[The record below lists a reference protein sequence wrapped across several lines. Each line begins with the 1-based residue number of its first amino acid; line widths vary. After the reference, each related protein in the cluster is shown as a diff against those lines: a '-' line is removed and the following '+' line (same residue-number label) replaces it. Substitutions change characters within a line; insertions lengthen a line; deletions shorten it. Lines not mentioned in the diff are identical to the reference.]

1 MRFGLPETTIAN
13 IQAVLAQ
20 YPQIEQAILYG
31 SRAKGTYKPGSDID
45 LTLVGG
51 EELTLDVLSRV
62 MDALDDLLL
71 PYTFDLSIFHQISDP
86 EFVEHIR
93 RVGMKLYEKV
103 PAVSSVI
110 L

>member
-1 MRFGLPETTIAN
+1 MEIYHIMRFGLPETTIAN

-51 EELTLDVLSRV
+51 EEVTLDVLSLV

-71 PYTFDLSIFHQISDP
+71 PYTFDLSF
-86 EFVEHIR
+86 FFIR
-93 RVGMKLYEKV
+93 PVTPM
-103 PAVSSVI
+103 SSSTSGG
-110 L
+110 LG

>member
-1 MRFGLPETTIAN
+1 
-13 IQAVLAQ
+13 
-20 YPQIEQAILYG
+20 
-31 SRAKGTYKPGSDID
+31 
-45 LTLVGG
+45 
-51 EELTLDVLSRV
+51 

-86 EFVEHIR
+86 DVVEHIR
-93 RVGMKLYEKV
+93 RVEMKLYEKV